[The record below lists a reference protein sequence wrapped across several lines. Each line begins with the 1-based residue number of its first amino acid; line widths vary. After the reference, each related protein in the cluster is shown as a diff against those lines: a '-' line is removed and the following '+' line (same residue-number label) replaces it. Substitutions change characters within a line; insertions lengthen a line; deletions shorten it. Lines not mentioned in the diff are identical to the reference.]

1 MRTTKKTSTS
11 TRSLKGWGNEMKR
24 NEAIVLI
31 IIVTVIYLL
40 VGGAIYI
47 QEKIDSRS
55 LQADQA
61 VRI

>member
-1 MRTTKKTSTS
+1 
-11 TRSLKGWGNEMKR
+11 MKR